1 MVILHLNLLELSK
14 SYYLISFA
22 CSSLPW
28 WTYIKV
34 LIVGCL
40 VTPHFEGSLYVYK
53 HIVHPCLSI
62 DLHVLLNELVNL
74 MVVLKQEKV
83 LAEAKNAKDTAG
95 EALQNLTA
103 LKVCT
108 QHPVPFLQNR
118 LVNQNANAA
127 DH

>member
-1 MVILHLNLLELSK
+1 MAV
-14 SYYLISFA
+14 
-22 CSSLPW
+22 SSLPW

-74 MVVLKQEKV
+74 MGKV
-83 LAEAKNAKDTAG
+83 LAEAKNAEDTAG